1 MVIVLIGL
9 TSLNTSEVHSSKYH
23 DLPDLVEN
31 LTPINWE
38 LFNRVKRFTPENL
51 YEQING
57 RAEFFIAYDI
67 ISLTFASF
75 MNRKDNSQFLDL
87 HIYEMETPTDA
98 FGAFSAERSLG
109 EKPLDLGREAYSS
122 DANYYVWKGKYY
134 IKIIASDVSETLR
147 QTGLELAKRVTDII
161 MDSGENV
168 WGLTAL
174 PKKGL
179 IRETIKYFKVDALG
193 LAFMRN
199 TYTAQYREGK
209 TDVTAFLSKQD
220 LQKSAESVLTEYV
233 KYAKRY
239 GKGVEHL
246 EVEGV
251 ELIACDMKEK
261 YDVIFQKGPLIGGV
275 LSVKNRN
282 LAVQAAIDFWKQL
295 QQ

>member
-1 MVIVLIGL
+1 
-9 TSLNTSEVHSSKYH
+9 
-23 DLPDLVEN
+23 
-31 LTPINWE
+31 
-38 LFNRVKRFTPENL
+38 
-51 YEQING
+51 
-57 RAEFFIAYDI
+57 
-67 ISLTFASF
+67 
-75 MNRKDNSQFLDL
+75 
-87 HIYEMETPTDA
+87 METPTDA

-282 LAVQAAIDFWKQL
+282 LAVQATIDFWKQL